1 MITLQRVLKRV
12 KRRYQAFQLPHGL
25 AFLGKRKGAIQNRQL
40 DSTQTSGFTL
50 IELLISALIAGLII
64 SGLLGIVVELVS
76 TNRRELARS
85 ETMRDMGIAAEFMSN
100 ELREA
105 IYVYTGKCLW
115 EGQSSPGQT
124 DYCPGLFGGDGGLEL
139 PNDSSLPLI
148 AFWKLDPLPHPLPSE
163 CESESKCKTYQ
174 LSGRTYTLVVY
185 FLDKSN
191 KNKIWD
197 GRARIS
203 RLVLKRFDH
212 REEFNDTFNDPLDA
226 GLGLTLQT
234 WPKTAEGNTP
244 PNSGEPD
251 FDPLQVLV
259 DFVDDTRDQTLSA
272 ERECPAQYE
281 VTPSLESLTGD
292 FEGVRSVYACVLD
305 ETGAVSLQ
313 QLQKNEGNQNQKVIL
328 AVRGNPEGR
337 YGLDRRSCS
346 QDDPAAGEKNL
357 STELGKETQQ
367 TTCRLAAVKTE
378 VLNRGTVNK
387 VPSKLLQ

>member
-12 KRRYQAFQLPHGL
+12 KRRYQAFQLTHGL
-25 AFLGKRKGAIQNRQL
+25 AFLSKRKGTIHNRQL

-124 DYCPGLFGGDGGLEL
+124 DYCPGLFGGDGGLE
-139 PNDSSLPLI
+139 PPKDSLPLI
-148 AFWKLDPLPHPLPSE
+148 AFWKLDPLPPS
-163 CESESKCKTYQ
+163 CSSEQCKTYQ

-185 FLDKSN
+185 FLDKGNEDN
-191 KNKIWD
+191 KWD
-197 GRARIS
+197 GRARIT
-203 RLVLKRFDH
+203 RGVLKRFDS
-212 REEFNDTFNDPLDA
+212 EGVANKDFKFNDPLDA
-226 GLGLTLQT
+226 SLGLTLQT

-244 PNSGEPD
+244 PAEIEGSSNLHNP
-251 FDPLQVLV
+251 QVLV
-259 DFVDDTRDQTLSA
+259 DFVDDTQDRNLSA

>member
-12 KRRYQAFQLPHGL
+12 KRRYQAFQLTHGL
-25 AFLGKRKGAIQNRQL
+25 AFLGKRKGAIHNRQL

-115 EGQSSPGQT
+115 EGQSSPGET
-124 DYCPGLFGGDGGLEL
+124 DYCPGLFGGDGGLE
-139 PNDSSLPLI
+139 PPKDSLPLI
-148 AFWKLDPLPHPLPSE
+148 AFWKLDPLPPGCNSSE
-163 CESESKCKTYQ
+163 CRTYQ

-185 FLDKSN
+185 FLDKDN
-191 KNKIWD
+191 EKKLWD

-203 RLVLKRFDH
+203 RRVLKRFNDAA
-212 REEFNDTFNDPLDA
+212 EFNNTFNDPLDA
-226 GLGLTLQT
+226 SLGLTLQT

-244 PNSGEPD
+244 PGSSNPQ

-259 DFVDDTRDQTLSA
+259 DFVDDTQDRSLST

>member
-40 DSTQTSGFTL
+40 DSAQTSGFTL

-124 DYCPGLFGGDGGLEL
+124 DYCPGLFGGDGGLE
-139 PNDSSLPLI
+139 PPKDSLPLI
-148 AFWKLDPLPHPLPSE
+148 AFWKLDPLPPGCNSSE
-163 CESESKCKTYQ
+163 CRTYQ

-185 FLDKSN
+185 FLDKDN
-191 KNKIWD
+191 EKKLWD

-203 RLVLKRFDH
+203 RRVLKRFNDAA
-212 REEFNDTFNDPLDA
+212 EFNKTFNDPLDA

-244 PNSGEPD
+244 PGSSNPK

-259 DFVDDTRDQTLSA
+259 DFVDDTQDQNLSA

>member
-12 KRRYQAFQLPHGL
+12 KRRYQAFQLTHGL
-25 AFLGKRKGAIQNRQL
+25 AFLDKRKGAIHNRQL

-115 EGQSSPGQT
+115 EGQSSPGET
-124 DYCPGLFGGDGGLEL
+124 DYCPGLFGGDGGLE
-139 PNDSSLPLI
+139 PPKDSLPLI
-148 AFWKLDPLPHPLPSE
+148 AFWKLDPLPPGCNSSE
-163 CESESKCKTYQ
+163 CRTYQ

-185 FLDKSN
+185 FLDKDN
-191 KNKIWD
+191 EKKLWD

-203 RLVLKRFDH
+203 RRVLKRFNDAA
-212 REEFNDTFNDPLDA
+212 EFNNTFNDPLDA
-226 GLGLTLQT
+226 SLGLTLQT

-244 PNSGEPD
+244 PGSSNPK

-259 DFVDDTRDQTLSA
+259 DFVDDTQDRSLSA

>member
-1 MITLQRVLKRV
+1 MIPIQKALKW
-12 KRRYQAFQLPHGL
+12 
-25 AFLGKRKGAIQNRQL
+25 IQNLCLINRLSSNCQASVARSRL
-40 DSTQTSGFTL
+40 TNKPRLVETKTAGFTL
-50 IELLISALIAGLII
+50 IELLISALIAGLIV

-139 PNDSSLPLI
+139 PDDNSLPLI
-148 AFWKLDPLPHPLPSE
+148 AFWKLDPIPE
-163 CESESKCKTYQ
+163 NCEDPDCNLYE

-185 FLDKSN
+185 FLNNKEDDK
-191 KNKIWD
+191 WD
-197 GRARIS
+197 GRARIT
-203 RLVLKRFDH
+203 RWAMKRFN
-212 REEFNDTFNDPLDA
+212 EKGKKSGEFSDPLDVSS
-226 GLGLTLQT
+226 GLTLQT
-234 WPKTAEGNTP
+234 WPRTADGNTP
-244 PNSGEPD
+244 PGAQRPTFGDPNPD
-251 FDPLQVLV
+251 VLV
-259 DFVDDTRDQTLSA
+259 DFVDDTQDVNLGT

-281 VTPSLESLTGD
+281 VTPSLESLKGD

-305 ETGAVSLQ
+305 ETKSTRTVQ
-313 QLQKNEGNQNQKVIL
+313 QLQKNEANQNQKVIL

-346 QDDPAAGEKNL
+346 QDNPATGEKNL
-357 STELGKETQQ
+357 STELGKDTQQ
-367 TTCRLAAVKTE
+367 TTCRLASIKTE

-387 VPSKLLQ
+387 QPMDLGK

>member
-12 KRRYQAFQLPHGL
+12 KRRYQAFQLTHGL
-25 AFLGKRKGAIQNRQL
+25 AFLGKRKGTIHNRQL

-124 DYCPGLFGGDGGLEL
+124 DYCPGLFGGDGGLE
-139 PNDSSLPLI
+139 PPKDSLPLI
-148 AFWKLDPLPHPLPSE
+148 AFWKLDPLPPS
-163 CESESKCKTYQ
+163 CSSEQCKTYQ

-185 FLDKSN
+185 FLDKGNEDN
-191 KNKIWD
+191 KWD
-197 GRARIS
+197 GRARIT
-203 RLVLKRFDH
+203 RGVLKRFDS
-212 REEFNDTFNDPLDA
+212 EGVANKDFKFNDPLDA
-226 GLGLTLQT
+226 SLGLTLQT
-234 WPKTAEGNTP
+234 WPKTAEGNW
-244 PNSGEPD
+244 PD
-251 FDPLQVLV
+251 SNRPKLDSRQIQALV

-272 ERECPAQYE
+272 ERECPAQYQ
-281 VTPSLESLTGD
+281 VTPSLASLTGD

-305 ETGAVSLQ
+305 ETGSAESLQ
-313 QLQKNEGNQNQKVIL
+313 ELQQNKGNQNQKVIL

-346 QDDPAAGEKNL
+346 QDAPEAGETNL
-357 STELGKETQQ
+357 STELGKATQQ

-387 VPSKLLQ
+387 EPQNLVDP

>member
-12 KRRYQAFQLPHGL
+12 KRRYQAFQLTHGL
-25 AFLGKRKGAIQNRQL
+25 AFLGKRKGTIHNRQL

-115 EGQSSPGQT
+115 EGQSSPGET
-124 DYCPGLFGGDGGLEL
+124 DYCPGLFGGDGGLE
-139 PNDSSLPLI
+139 PPKDSLPLI
-148 AFWKLDPLPHPLPSE
+148 AFWKLDPLPPS
-163 CESESKCKTYQ
+163 CSSEQCKTYQ

-185 FLDKSN
+185 FLDKGNEDN
-191 KNKIWD
+191 KWD
-197 GRARIS
+197 GRARIT
-203 RLVLKRFDH
+203 RGVLKRFDD
-212 REEFNDTFNDPLDA
+212 EGNPNASFNDPLDA

-251 FDPLQVLV
+251 FDPPQVLV
-259 DFVDDTRDQTLSA
+259 DFVDDTQDRNLSA

>member
-25 AFLGKRKGAIQNRQL
+25 AFLGKRKSAIQNRQL

-124 DYCPGLFGGDGGLEL
+124 DYCPGLFGGDGGLE
-139 PNDSSLPLI
+139 PPKDSLPLI
-148 AFWKLDPLPHPLPSE
+148 AFWKLDPLPPGCTDPA
-163 CESESKCKTYQ
+163 CKTYQ

-185 FLDKSN
+185 LLDKSN
-191 KNKIWD
+191 EKKLWD

-203 RLVLKRFDH
+203 RLVLKRFN
-212 REEFNDTFNDPLDA
+212 EEPDPKPNTFNDPLDA

-244 PNSGEPD
+244 PDSTNLK
-251 FDPLQVLV
+251 FDPPQVLV
-259 DFVDDTRDQTLSA
+259 DFVDDTQDQNLSA

>member
-124 DYCPGLFGGDGGLEL
+124 DYCPGLFGGDGGLE
-139 PNDSSLPLI
+139 PPKDSLPLI
-148 AFWKLDPLPHPLPSE
+148 AFWKLDPLPSN
-163 CESESKCKTYQ
+163 CKPEDEDCKIYQ

-185 FLDKSN
+185 FLDKGN
-191 KNKIWD
+191 EKKLWD

-203 RLVLKRFDH
+203 RRVLKRF
-212 REEFNDTFNDPLDA
+212 NDEAKPNNTFKDPLDA
-226 GLGLTLQT
+226 SLGLTLQT

-244 PNSGEPD
+244 PNSGEPE
-251 FDPLQVLV
+251 FDPPQVLV
-259 DFVDDTRDQTLSA
+259 DFVDDTQDQNLSA

>member
-1 MITLQRVLKRV
+1 MIPIQKALSWIQ
-12 KRRYQAFQLPHGL
+12 GL
-25 AFLGKRKGAIQNRQL
+25 CIINRL
-40 DSTQTSGFTL
+40 SSNYQTSVARSRLANKPRLVETETAGFTL
-50 IELLISALIAGLII
+50 IELLISALIAGLIV

-124 DYCPGLFGGDGGLEL
+124 DYCPGLFGGDGGLE
-139 PNDSSLPLI
+139 PPKDSLPLI
-148 AFWKLDPLPHPLPSE
+148 AFWKLDPLPSN
-163 CESESKCKTYQ
+163 CKPENNENCKIYR

-185 FLDKSN
+185 FLDKGNEDN
-191 KNKIWD
+191 KWD
-197 GRARIS
+197 GRARIT
-203 RLVLKRFDH
+203 RGILKRF
-212 REEFNDTFNDPLDA
+212 NDSGDNQDDFNDPLDVN
-226 GLGLTLQT
+226 LGLTLQT
-234 WPKTAEGNTP
+234 WPKTAEGNWP
-244 PNSGEPD
+244 DRNRPKLDSG
-251 FDPLQVLV
+251 QIQALV

-272 ERECPAQYE
+272 ERECPVQYQ
-281 VTPSLESLTGD
+281 VTPSLASLTGD
-292 FEGVRSVYACVLD
+292 FEGIRSVYACVLD
-305 ETGAVSLQ
+305 ETGSAESLQ
-313 QLQKNEGNQNQKVIL
+313 ELQQNKGNQNQKVIL

-346 QDDPAAGEKNL
+346 QDAPEAGETNL
-357 STELGKETQQ
+357 STELGKATQQ

-387 VPSKLLQ
+387 EPQNLVDP

>member
-1 MITLQRVLKRV
+1 MIPIQKALSWIQ
-12 KRRYQAFQLPHGL
+12 GL
-25 AFLGKRKGAIQNRQL
+25 CIINRL
-40 DSTQTSGFTL
+40 SSNYQTSVARSRLANKPRLVETETAGFTL
-50 IELLISALIAGLII
+50 IELLISALIAGLIV

-124 DYCPGLFGGDGGLEL
+124 DYCPGLFGGDGGLE
-139 PNDSSLPLI
+139 PPKDSLPLI
-148 AFWKLDPLPHPLPSE
+148 AFWKLDPLPPGCTDPA
-163 CESESKCKTYQ
+163 CKTYQ

-185 FLDKSN
+185 LLDKSN
-191 KNKIWD
+191 EKKLWD

-203 RLVLKRFDH
+203 RRVLKRFNDAA
-212 REEFNDTFNDPLDA
+212 EFNNTFNDPLDA

-244 PNSGEPD
+244 PDSTNLK
-251 FDPLQVLV
+251 FDPPQVLV
-259 DFVDDTRDQTLSA
+259 DFVDDTQDQNLSA

>member
-12 KRRYQAFQLPHGL
+12 KRRYQAIQLAYDPG
-25 AFLGKRKGAIQNRQL
+25 FVSKRKGAIQNRQL

-115 EGQSSPGQT
+115 EGQSSPGET
-124 DYCPGLFGGDGGLEL
+124 DYCPGLFGGDGGLE
-139 PNDSSLPLI
+139 PPKDSLPLI
-148 AFWKLDPLPHPLPSE
+148 AFWKLEPLP
-163 CESESKCKTYQ
+163 ESCNSDKCSDYS

-185 FLDKSN
+185 FLDKGNEDN
-191 KNKIWD
+191 KWD

-203 RLVLKRFDH
+203 RGVLKRF
-212 REEFNDTFNDPLDA
+212 NDAGNDQDPFNDPLDVN
-226 GLGLTLQT
+226 LGLTLQT
-234 WPKTAEGNTP
+234 WPKTAECNW
-244 PNSGEPD
+244 PD
-251 FDPLQVLV
+251 SNRPKLDSRQIQALV

-272 ERECPAQYE
+272 ERECPVQYQ
-281 VTPSLESLTGD
+281 VTPSLASLTGD

-305 ETGAVSLQ
+305 ETGSAESLQ
-313 QLQKNEGNQNQKVIL
+313 ELQQNKGNQNQKVIL

-346 QDDPAAGEKNL
+346 QDAPEAGETNL
-357 STELGKETQQ
+357 STELGKATQQ

-387 VPSKLLQ
+387 EPQNLVDP